1 MWSNNEK
8 DCSDQESQLTEFIT
22 FIAFISSSDIFYFSS
37 NVMRILEWIVTPR
50 DANYGG
56 FCPLYFCKSQSGV
69 YLESCWRR
77 AGAAQKP
84 GHSHGSLGLLTRRQ
98 ILMILTC
105 APLTSVKI

>member
-1 MWSNNEK
+1 MIKWK
-8 DCSDQESQLTEFIT
+8 WPLDQVYQFLLKLPT
-22 FIAFISSSDIFYFSS
+22 FCVRFLFPDYFLFPS

-105 APLTSVKI
+105 APLTAVKI

>member
-1 MWSNNEK
+1 M
-8 DCSDQESQLTEFIT
+8 
-22 FIAFISSSDIFYFSS
+22 IAFLFPLIIFYFTS

-69 YLESCWRR
+69 CLQARLKR
-77 AGAAQKP
+77 AAAAQKP
-84 GHSHGSLGLLTRRQ
+84 GHSHASLGSLTRRQ

-105 APLTSVKI
+105 APPHFCVKI